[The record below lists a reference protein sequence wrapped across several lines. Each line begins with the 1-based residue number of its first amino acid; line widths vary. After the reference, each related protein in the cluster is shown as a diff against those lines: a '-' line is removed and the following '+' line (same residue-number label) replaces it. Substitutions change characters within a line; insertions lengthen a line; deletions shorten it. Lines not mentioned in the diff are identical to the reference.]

1 MNTQVL
7 GRVRSTFT
15 SHTRRQLI
23 FHFESSR
30 VCTVAA
36 PFLLT
41 YYIYSLFKRLI
52 YKIMTTESFPSY
64 FYCPITYEI
73 MTDPVIDREGN
84 TYERSAIAEWLSR
97 TGESPLTRTRMSI
110 YDLVPNRIL
119 RNLIEDARNKET
131 KKANPSSG
139 QNSPQLFSPFVSTPA
154 YTNEIRRSISPSF
167 FINTDIRPWEIHS
180 SYQCMQESQGWSQL
194 QYYKTISS
202 IIVGSKIIVFGRFK
216 NALHLIAFDS
226 VSESW
231 TALPTFER
239 MSDASGWSHPQYY
252 ETIRSVAIGSRIYI
266 FGRGA
271 AYLHMFS
278 FDMQTNSW
286 TQHPGMRELA
296 DNHGWSAKIYHRTI
310 RLVAIGSK
318 LYIFGRGSRSLQ
330 LFSFDTETEA
340 WAVLPGLE
348 QMTDADGWLQ
358 PQYYETIR
366 VLSAGHQLLVF
377 GRGANCVHL
386 LVFDTVRLPLTLLRT
401 MS

>member
-1 MNTQVL
+1 
-7 GRVRSTFT
+7 
-15 SHTRRQLI
+15 
-23 FHFESSR
+23 
-30 VCTVAA
+30 
-36 PFLLT
+36 
-41 YYIYSLFKRLI
+41 
-52 YKIMTTESFPSY
+52 
-64 FYCPITYEI
+64 
-73 MTDPVIDREGN
+73 
-84 TYERSAIAEWLSR
+84 
-97 TGESPLTRTRMSI
+97 
-110 YDLVPNRIL
+110 
-119 RNLIEDARNKET
+119 
-131 KKANPSSG
+131 
-139 QNSPQLFSPFVSTPA
+139 
-154 YTNEIRRSISPSF
+154 
-167 FINTDIRPWEIHS
+167 
-180 SYQCMQESQGWSQL
+180 
-194 QYYKTISS
+194 
-202 IIVGSKIIVFGRFK
+202 
-216 NALHLIAFDS
+216 
-226 VSESW
+226 
-231 TALPTFER
+231 
-239 MSDASGWSHPQYY
+239 
-252 ETIRSVAIGSRIYI
+252 
-266 FGRGA
+266 
-271 AYLHMFS
+271 MFS